1 MQRIALTKATPGMV
15 LAQSVRRQD
24 GLVLVGEGLALTDAV
39 IDRIRQ
45 AGVATV
51 WVEGTPL
58 GPDGGIGDLRTIAGR
73 LPFLF
78 RRQKANVFMMTLYSV
93 ISRHLARAMAEQQ
106 AREDAIIEAARQKA
120 EEAGGSGE

>member
-1 MQRIALTKATPGMV
+1 MQRIALTKASPGMV
-15 LAQSVRRQD
+15 LAQPVHKQD
-24 GLVLVGEGLALTDAV
+24 GPVLVGEGLTLTYAV

-58 GPDGGIGDLRTIAGR
+58 GPDGSVGDLRTLSGK

-78 RRQKANVFMMTLYSV
+78 RRQKGNVFMMTLYSV
-93 ISRHLARAMAEQQ
+93 FSRHFAHKIAAQQ
-106 AREDAIIEAARQKA
+106 AREDALIEATRKRAEAARG
-120 EEAGGSGE
+120 EA